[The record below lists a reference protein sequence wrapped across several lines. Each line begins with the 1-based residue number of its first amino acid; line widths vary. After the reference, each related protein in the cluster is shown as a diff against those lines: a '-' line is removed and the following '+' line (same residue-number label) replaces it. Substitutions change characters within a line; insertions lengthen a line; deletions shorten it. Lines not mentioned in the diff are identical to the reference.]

1 MTIKEQSLRGP
12 SQTDRHAVAAAGRG
26 GADGSRGGAD
36 GIGALNGKARIP
48 APAPSPSGATLRK
61 STVAK
66 VSHTLS
72 VALAERLEEFAFFQR
87 VSESAV
93 IEHALTKFFA
103 QGADDAALGE
113 TLRKDGAGR
122 RRKS

>member
-1 MTIKEQSLRGP
+1 MNARKKSVG
-12 SQTDRHAVAAAGRG
+12 AAQAKR
-26 GADGSRGGAD
+26 
-36 GIGALNGKARIP
+36 LP
-48 APAPSPSGATLRK
+48 APPSEPAPVRRSS
-61 STVAK
+61 VAK

-93 IEHALTKFFA
+93 IEHALLTFFRRSD
-103 QGADDAALGE
+103 DDAVLGDE
-113 TLRKDGAGR
+113 LRRGGAGR

>member
-1 MTIKEQSLRGP
+1 MLKARVTVEKSP
-12 SQTDRHAVAAAGRG
+12 SKVRVEEA
-26 GADGSRGGAD
+26 ADG
-36 GIGALNGKARIP
+36 AL
-48 APAPSPSGATLRK
+48 SRK
-61 STVAK
+61 STVSK

-93 IEHALTKFFA
+93 IEHSLASFFA
-103 QGADDAALGE
+103 QSEDDMILGDL
-113 TLRKDGAGR
+113 LRREGAGR

>member
-1 MTIKEQSLRGP
+1 MKTKRVADSGP
-12 SQTDRHAVAAAGRG
+12 G
-26 GADGSRGGAD
+26 G
-36 GIGALNGKARIP
+36 
-48 APAPSPSGATLRK
+48 SPSEQESVRDVPLAPKR

-87 VSESAV
+87 ISESAV
-93 IEHALTKFFA
+93 IEHCLNRFF
-103 QGADDAALGE
+103 LEGE
-113 TLRKDGAGR
+113 NDQDRGDVLRREGAGR

>member
-1 MTIKEQSLRGP
+1 VSRRDDPEP
-12 SQTDRHAVAAAGRG
+12 SERPTVKTKKSASSATDE
-26 GADGSRGGAD
+26 
-36 GIGALNGKARIP
+36 KP
-48 APAPSPSGATLRK
+48 ATPEGVRPLASPPRR

-93 IEHALTKFFA
+93 IEHCLQLFFRES
-103 QGADDAALGE
+103 ADDAERGDI
-113 TLRKDGAGR
+113 LRREGAGR
-122 RRKS
+122 RRKT

>member
-1 MTIKEQSLRGP
+1 MAKKAEPDLRDATPGLP
-12 SQTDRHAVAAAGRG
+12 ITARAKLDAAATTAGGR
-26 GADGSRGGAD
+26 R
-36 GIGALNGKARIP
+36 
-48 APAPSPSGATLRK
+48 

-93 IEHALTKFFA
+93 IEFSLEAFFA
-103 QGADDAALGE
+103 QSDDDLKLGDQ
-113 TLRKDGAGR
+113 LRRGGAGR

>member
-1 MTIKEQSLRGP
+1 MTIKEQSNNGL
-12 SQTDRHAVAAAGRG
+12 SQAGRS
-26 GADGSRGGAD
+26 GADGSRTSAD
-36 GIGALNGKARIP
+36 GIGAFNTRARIA
-48 APAPSPSGATLRK
+48 APAPSSSAGGSHRK

-93 IEHALTKFFA
+93 IEHALTKFFG

>member
-1 MTIKEQSLRGP
+1 MTIKEQTYNGRSE
-12 SQTDRHAVAAAGRG
+12 TAVSAAPT
-26 GADGSRGGAD
+26 
-36 GIGALNGKARIP
+36 NGKARIA
-48 APAPSPSGATLRK
+48 APGPTPGAGSAQRK

-93 IEHALTKFFA
+93 IEHALTKFFS
-103 QGADDAALGE
+103 QSDDDAALGE
-113 TLRKDGAGR
+113 SLRKDGAGR

>member
-1 MTIKEQSLRGP
+1 MKPKKSA
-12 SQTDRHAVAAAGRG
+12 SSATDERPATT
-26 GADGSRGGAD
+26 DGVRPLA
-36 GIGALNGKARIP
+36 
-48 APAPSPSGATLRK
+48 SPPRR

-93 IEHALTKFFA
+93 IEHCLQQFFKESA
-103 QGADDAALGE
+103 NDAERGDI
-113 TLRKDGAGR
+113 LRREGAGR
-122 RRKS
+122 RRKT

>member
-1 MTIKEQSLRGP
+1 MPIEK
-12 SQTDRHAVAAAGRG
+12 SQNKVRVKVRVEEI
-26 GADGSRGGAD
+26 GSEA
-36 GIGALNGKARIP
+36 
-48 APAPSPSGATLRK
+48 SRK
-61 STVAK
+61 STVSK

-93 IEHALTKFFA
+93 IEHSLATFFA
-103 QGADDAALGE
+103 QSDDDMILGE
-113 TLRKDGAGR
+113 LLRREGAGR

>member
-1 MTIKEQSLRGP
+1 VKTKKTANS
-12 SQTDRHAVAAAGRG
+12 STDEATPASE
-26 GADGSRGGAD
+26 GARPLA
-36 GIGALNGKARIP
+36 
-48 APAPSPSGATLRK
+48 SPPRR

-93 IEHALTKFFA
+93 IEHCLQQFFRES
-103 QGADDAALGE
+103 ADDAERGDI
-113 TLRKDGAGR
+113 LRREGAGR
-122 RRKS
+122 RRKT

>member
-1 MTIKEQSLRGP
+1 MKQSAKNGRVKA
-12 SQTDRHAVAAAGRG
+12 DEHEAVRAPNQSFAAG
-26 GADGSRGGAD
+26 AE
-36 GIGALNGKARIP
+36 
-48 APAPSPSGATLRK
+48 RK

-87 VSESAV
+87 ISESAV
-93 IEHALTKFFA
+93 IEHSLNDFFA
-103 QGADDAALGE
+103 ASDDDMKLGE
-113 TLRKDGAGR
+113 MLRSGGAGR